1 MPNFPSVP
9 TPAAPPAL
17 AGRRLL
23 ELAWR
28 HRAPGLAVAGLAA
41 LGTGLVVVFP
51 FAVQHAL
58 DEVIPRQDVA
68 AVARVCA
75 WVTAAFLLRELL
87 AASRGRLAGVFEQ
100 RMIHDL
106 RARLHEKLTHISPS
120 GLSRHRPGDLMAR
133 LMDDIPAA
141 QRAVQ
146 EGVEQGLT
154 ALLQILLCAAV
165 MLATH
170 PHYALVVMLPVPF
183 IAAGG
188 WLFSR
193 LLAPRARLA
202 REAAARLGTFL
213 HDTLAGL
220 RVIQSHTAE
229 AARQRAFELA
239 SLEAGREQRRL
250 ASAWAVY
257 APLMCFL
264 GGLGLVLLLGTGV
277 RGTLAGEISTGEL
290 LKLILLLGF
299 FYEPISRLHGVNQT
313 LTTGLAGAARVFEI
327 LDTPV
332 EGLPARGAHGSGVG
346 RARGDIVF
354 ENVTFGYTAGAPVV
368 QDVSLHVPAGSTVA
382 LVGMSGCGKSTLL
395 DLLAGFHTPQR
406 GRILL
411 DGIPL
416 EEWGTA
422 YLRAQVAHVM
432 QEPFLFSGT
441 LRENLLLARP
451 ASSEEELWAA
461 LREAYAE
468 DFVRARPGGL
478 DMEVGER
485 GVLLSGGER
494 QRLALARAFL
504 KDAPVLLLDEA
515 TSAVDAESERR
526 IQAALT
532 RHCVGRACLVIAH
545 RLSTV
550 ARADVIH
557 VMSAGRIIA
566 SGRHEELLETC
577 LHYWHLASLAFL

>member
-1 MPNFPSVP
+1 M
-9 TPAAPPAL
+9 
-17 AGRRLL
+17 
-23 ELAWR
+23 
-28 HRAPGLAVAGLAA
+28 PGLAVAGLAA

-58 DEVIPRQDVA
+58 DEVIPRQDAA

-87 AASRGRLAGVFEQ
+87 AAARGRLAGVFEQ
-100 RMIHDL
+100 SMIHDL
-106 RARLHEKLTHISPS
+106 RSRLHEKLTHLSPS
-120 GLSRHRPGDLMAR
+120 GFSRHRPGDLMAR

-154 ALLQILLCAAV
+154 ALLQIVLCAVV

-170 PHYALVVMLPVPF
+170 PSYALVVMLPAPF

-202 REAAARLGTFL
+202 REAAARLGVFL

-229 AARQRAFELA
+229 SARQRAFAAA
-239 SLEAGREQRRL
+239 SLEAGHEQRRL
-250 ASAWAVY
+250 ATAWAVY

-327 LDTPV
+327 LDAAS
-332 EGLPARGAHGSGVG
+332 ELPQAQGTSSSGAG
-346 RARGDIVF
+346 RARGDIIF
-354 ENVTFGYTAGAPVV
+354 ENVTFGYASDTPVV
-368 QDVSLHVPAGSTVA
+368 RDVSLHVAAGSTVA
-382 LVGMSGCGKSTLL
+382 LVGMSGSGKSTLL
-395 DLLAGFHTPQR
+395 DLLVGFHTPQQ

-411 DGIPL
+411 DGVPL
-416 EEWGTA
+416 AECGVGW
-422 YLRAQVAHVM
+422 LRAQVAYVM
-432 QEPFLFSGT
+432 QEAFLFSGT
-441 LRENLLLARP
+441 LRENLRLARP
-451 ASSEEELWAA
+451 DASDEEMWSA

-468 DFVRARPGGL
+468 DFVRARAEGL
-478 DMEVGER
+478 DMQVGER

-504 KDAPVLLLDEA
+504 KNAPVLLLDEA
-515 TSAVDAESERR
+515 TSAVDAESERH
-526 IQAALT
+526 IQAALA
-532 RHCVGRACLVIAH
+532 RHSAGRACLVIAH

-557 VMSAGRIIA
+557 VMNAGRIIA
-566 SGRHEELLETC
+566 SGRHEELLESC
-577 LHYWHLASLAFL
+577 AHYRHLASLAFL

>member
-1 MPNFPSVP
+1 M
-9 TPAAPPAL
+9 
-17 AGRRLL
+17 
-23 ELAWR
+23 
-28 HRAPGLAVAGLAA
+28 

-58 DEVIPRQDVA
+58 DEVIPRQDAA
-68 AVARVCA
+68 AVAGVAA

-87 AASRGRLAGVFEQ
+87 AAARGRLAGVFEQ

-106 RARLHEKLTHISPS
+106 RARLHEKLTLMPP
-120 GLSRHRPGDLMAR
+120 GWFSRHKPGDLMAR

-154 ALLQILLCAAV
+154 ALLQILLCAGV

-170 PHYALVVMLPVPF
+170 PRYALVVMLPVPF

-193 LLAPRARLA
+193 LLAPRARRA
-202 REAAARLGTFL
+202 REAAARLGSFL
-213 HDTLAGL
+213 HDTMAGL

-229 AARQRAFELA
+229 AARQRGFDAT

-257 APLMCFL
+257 SPLMCFL

-277 RGTLAGEISTGEL
+277 RGTLAGEITTGEL

-313 LTTGLAGAARVFEI
+313 LTTGLAGAERVFEI
-327 LDTPV
+327 LDAPA
-332 EGLPARGAHGSGVG
+332 EGLPALGRGAG
-346 RARGDIVF
+346 RARGDIEF
-354 ENVTFGYTAGAPVV
+354 ENVTFGYSADAPVV
-368 QDVSLHVPAGSTVA
+368 RGVSLCVPAGSTVA

-395 DLLAGFHTPQR
+395 DLLAGFSQPQQ
-406 GRILL
+406 GRVTL
-411 DGIPL
+411 DGLPL
-416 EEWGTA
+416 AECGTA
-422 YLRAQVAHVM
+422 WLRAQVAHVM
-432 QEPFLFSGT
+432 QEAFLFPGT
-441 LRENLLLARP
+441 LRENLRLARP
-451 ASSEEELWAA
+451 AASEEEMWAA

-485 GVLLSGGER
+485 GALLSGGER

-515 TSAVDAESERR
+515 TSAVDVESERH
-526 IQAALT
+526 IQAALA
-532 RHCVGRACLVIAH
+532 RHCAGRACLVIAH

-557 VMSAGRIIA
+557 VMSAGRVIA

-577 LHYWHLASLAFL
+577 PHYRHLASLAFL

>member
-1 MPNFPSVP
+1 M
-9 TPAAPPAL
+9 AAL
-17 AGRRLL
+17 AM
-23 ELAWR
+23 
-28 HRAPGLAVAGLAA
+28 

-58 DEVIPRQDVA
+58 DEVIPRQDAA

-87 AASRGRLAGVFEQ
+87 AAARGRLAGVFEQ

-106 RARLHEKLTHISPS
+106 RARLHEKLTLMPP
-120 GLSRHRPGDLMAR
+120 GWFSRHRPGDLMAR

-154 ALLQILLCAAV
+154 ALLQILLCAGV

-170 PHYALVVMLPVPF
+170 PRYALVVMLPAPF

-193 LLAPRARLA
+193 LLAPRARRA
-202 REAAARLGTFL
+202 REAAARLGSFL
-213 HDTLAGL
+213 HDTMAGL

-229 AARQRAFELA
+229 AARRRGFDAA

-257 APLMCFL
+257 SPLMCFL

-277 RGTLAGEISTGEL
+277 RGTLAGEITTGEL

-313 LTTGLAGAARVFEI
+313 LTTGLAGAERVFEI
-327 LDTPV
+327 LDAPP
-332 EGLPARGAHGSGVG
+332 EGLPALGRGAG
-346 RARGDIVF
+346 RARGDIEF
-354 ENVTFGYTAGAPVV
+354 ENVTFGYAADAPVV
-368 QDVSLHVPAGSTVA
+368 RGVSLRVPAGSMVA

-395 DLLAGFHTPQR
+395 DLLAGFSQPQQ
-406 GRILL
+406 GRITL
-411 DGIPL
+411 DGLPL
-416 EEWGTA
+416 AECGTA
-422 YLRAQVAHVM
+422 WLRAQVAHVM
-432 QEPFLFSGT
+432 QEAFLFPGT
-441 LRENLLLARP
+441 LRENLRLARP
-451 ASSEEELWAA
+451 AASEEEMWAA

-485 GVLLSGGER
+485 GALLSGGER

-515 TSAVDAESERR
+515 TSAVDVESERH
-526 IQAALT
+526 IQAALA
-532 RHCVGRACLVIAH
+532 RHCAGRACLVIAH

-557 VMSAGRIIA
+557 VMSAGRVIA

-577 LHYWHLASLAFL
+577 PHYRHLASLAFL